1 MIEKDIEEFDEML
14 ATLHNIRNRA
24 KKSALDLVYSEIID
38 RYNTNYLQQVDGDW
52 YYLYEL
58 AEKNARYWV
67 EDTRLTKY
75 EIIRAKRVKTN
86 YELDKKDTLIY
97 VSSVDID
104 NNYDDEPNWVWYTFK
119 VYNNKE
125 NNKEGK

>member
-1 MIEKDIEEFDEML
+1 MIEKDIEKFDEML
-14 ATLHNIRNRA
+14 ATLSNICNRA

-38 RYNTNYLQQVDGDW
+38 RYNTNYIQPVDGDL
-52 YYLYEL
+52 YYFYEL
-58 AEKNARYWV
+58 AEKNARFWA
-67 EDTRLTKY
+67 ENTRLSMG

-104 NNYDDEPNWVWYTFK
+104 NNWDDAPNWVWYTYE
-119 VYNNKE
+119 VYNNEE